1 MRRIATERE
10 RVQKEISNLPLSLE
24 ELTTNEDIIRQNLCI
39 QLLVKRESSS
49 ATDVNGNKANI
60 KKP

>member
-10 RVQKEISNLPLSLE
+10 RVQKEISKLPLSLE
-24 ELTTNEDIIRQNLCI
+24 ELTNNEDIRQNLCI
-39 QLLVKRESSS
+39 QSLVKREGSS
-49 ATDVNGNKANI
+49 ATDVNKANI